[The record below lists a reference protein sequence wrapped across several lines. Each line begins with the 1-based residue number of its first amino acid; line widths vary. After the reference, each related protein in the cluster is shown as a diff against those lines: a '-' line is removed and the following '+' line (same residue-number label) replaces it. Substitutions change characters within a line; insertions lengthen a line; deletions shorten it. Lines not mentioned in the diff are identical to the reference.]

1 MCTEDE
7 EEADMTKA
15 ASIRGARQAL
25 LASRTMGAT
34 SDRTARAMVGG
45 PGVGLGR
52 VRGLGQRRQ

>member
-7 EEADMTKA
+7 EEADKTKA
-15 ASIRGARQAL
+15 ASIRDARQAL

-34 SDRTARAMVGG
+34 SDRTARAMVGS

-52 VRGLGQRRQ
+52 ARGIGQCRQ